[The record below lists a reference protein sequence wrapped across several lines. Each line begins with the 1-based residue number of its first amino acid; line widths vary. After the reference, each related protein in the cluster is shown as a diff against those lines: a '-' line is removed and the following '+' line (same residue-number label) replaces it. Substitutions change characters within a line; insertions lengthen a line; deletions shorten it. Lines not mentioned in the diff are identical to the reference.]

1 MLRAAALGVQTQ
13 QTVAKLPIWN
23 LALAM
28 QQARDMALNSVDRS
42 SDLRLCQAGFHEF
55 GDDLFPHVT
64 IIMILFPSVNISA
77 GILSK
82 IYQESVDIGKHN
94 PDNDYIATTTQGNE
108 MAQVKFMKH
117 YVTDGAIK
125 ARVFYSLDNRA
136 DCRKVVT
143 IYAKDYSDNLA
154 AVLPDS
160 YENLTDI
167 YSDYFDKGTVRL
179 FESHPLYAAARQ
191 RAEANLTARH

>member
-82 IYQESVDIGKHN
+82 CIKKVLTLVNTIL
-94 PDNDYIATTTQGNE
+94 IMTTSQ
-108 MAQVKFMKH
+108 QQH
-117 YVTDGAIK
+117 
-125 ARVFYSLDNRA
+125 R
-136 DCRKVVT
+136 
-143 IYAKDYSDNLA
+143 
-154 AVLPDS
+154 
-160 YENLTDI
+160 
-167 YSDYFDKGTVRL
+167 GTK
-179 FESHPLYAAARQ
+179 
-191 RAEANLTARH
+191 